1 MKTISR
7 EKIITGFCDGIVIYR
22 YLEIFETASGCRHC
36 RLAGY
41 RTDCLQDSP
50 ASQHSER
57 PLTVVRG

>member
-36 RLAGY
+36 RLAG
-41 RTDCLQDSP
+41 
-50 ASQHSER
+50 
-57 PLTVVRG
+57 